1 MARFASEN
9 LSNSHNGANLIH
21 AAVTFGRHHCAMAIL
36 RLETLMNTLFRPA
49 IALMQRLRLFPK
61 FLLVSLIFLLP
72 LLLVTTLLVRE
83 LHKSL
88 EVTEREQLGAAY
100 IGQLHQVSEL
110 AQQHRALERL
120 RLAARQQLDGAALRT
135 DIDIRLKRQAIRLAG
150 NAPPREGFESVFM

>member
-1 MARFASEN
+1 
-9 LSNSHNGANLIH
+9 
-21 AAVTFGRHHCAMAIL
+21 MAIL

-100 IGQLHQVSEL
+100 IGQLHQRDG
-110 AQQHRALERL
+110 RAE
-120 RLAARQQLDGAALRT
+120 
-135 DIDIRLKRQAIRLAG
+135 
-150 NAPPREGFESVFM
+150 